1 MDMCTHRGNLVE
13 LYCLKIRIHIT
24 NFTPVEQGFKGRK
37 GEGCSGS
44 NYKKP
49 QVKSS
54 ECSVSQ
60 EQINAWLRI
69 NGSKPCIRR
78 QVAPSSNLVLHCSW
92 LSSILHIVAYAMETS
107 KFAAYYSVSWCDKSV
122 Y

>member
-1 MDMCTHRGNLVE
+1 MVSQQGLLQSDPEGEHNEYIGFYGR
-13 LYCLKIRIHIT
+13 CLKIRIHIT
-24 NFTPVEQGFKGRK
+24 NFTHLEQGFKGRK

-44 NYKKP
+44 NHKKP

-78 QVAPSSNLVLHCSW
+78 QVAPSSNLVLHCS
-92 LSSILHIVAYAMETS
+92 
-107 KFAAYYSVSWCDKSV
+107 
-122 Y
+122 